1 MIDKNIFITA
11 GVISVLFFILK
22 LSEIKMVLKEDIDL
36 KFVLKDTLIVFFS
49 VVTGTLLVDQLKPM
63 IYENA
68 EKLIKNPPIFT
79 DLPSF

>member
-11 GVISVLFFILK
+11 GIISVLFFIIK

-36 KFVLKDTLIVFFS
+36 KFLLKDTMIVFFS

>member
-11 GVISVLFFILK
+11 SVISVLFFIIK
-22 LSEIKMVLKEDIDL
+22 MSEIKMILKEDIDL
-36 KFVLKDTLIVFFS
+36 KMVLKDTLIVFFS
-49 VVTGTLLVDQLKPM
+49 VVTGTLLIDQLKPM

>member
-11 GVISVLFFILK
+11 GVISVLFFIIK
-22 LSEIKMVLKEDIDL
+22 LSEIKMVLKEDVDL
-36 KFVLKDTLIVFFS
+36 KFLLKDTLIVFFS

>member
-11 GVISVLFFILK
+11 GVISVLFCIIK

-36 KFVLKDTLIVFFS
+36 KMVLKDTLIVFFS

>member
-11 GVISVLFFILK
+11 GIISVLFFIIK

-36 KFVLKDTLIVFFS
+36 KFLLKDTLIVFFS

>member
-36 KFVLKDTLIVFFS
+36 KMVLKDTLIVFCS

>member
-1 MIDKNIFITA
+1 MIDKNIFMNA
-11 GVISVLFFILK
+11 GVISVLFFIIK
-22 LSEIKMVLKEDIDL
+22 LSEVKIVLKEDVDLKMVLK
-36 KFVLKDTLIVFFS
+36 DTMIIFLS
-49 VVTGTLLVDQLKPM
+49 VVMGTLLVDQLKPM

>member
-11 GVISVLFFILK
+11 GVISVLFFIIK

-36 KFVLKDTLIVFFS
+36 KMVLKDTLIVFFS
-49 VVTGTLLVDQLKPM
+49 VVTGPLLVDQLKPM

>member
-11 GVISVLFFILK
+11 GIISVLFFIIK

>member
-11 GVISVLFFILK
+11 GIISVLFFIIK
-22 LSEIKMVLKEDIDL
+22 ISEIKMVLKEDIDL
-36 KFVLKDTLIVFFS
+36 KFLLKDTLIVFFS

>member
-36 KFVLKDTLIVFFS
+36 KMMLKDTLIVFCS

>member
-11 GVISVLFFILK
+11 GVISVLLFILK

-36 KFVLKDTLIVFFS
+36 KMVLKDTLIVFCS